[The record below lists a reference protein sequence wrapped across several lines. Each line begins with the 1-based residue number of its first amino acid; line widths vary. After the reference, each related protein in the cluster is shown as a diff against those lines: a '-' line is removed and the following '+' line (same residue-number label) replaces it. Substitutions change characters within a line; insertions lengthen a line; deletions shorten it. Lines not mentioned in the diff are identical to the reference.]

1 MFSVEEEQNGKRVDQ
16 FIAEQLPSFSRT
28 KIGKLVK
35 EGALLINNK
44 PINENAKKIVTG
56 DQIQLEIPEP
66 IVTDTV
72 VLRDLR
78 PCDVL
83 DAAECLVNVLSC
95 IFIEHIAIAE
105 LEQGQ
110 PRK

>member
-16 FIAEQLPSFSRT
+16 FITEQLPSFSRT

-56 DQIQLEIPEP
+56 DQIQLEVPEP

-72 VLRDLR
+72 AQDIKLNIIFEDKDL
-78 PCDVL
+78 
-83 DAAECLVNVLSC
+83 LVVNKPIGMVVHPGAG
-95 IFIEHIAIAE
+95 I
-105 LEQGQ
+105 
-110 PRK
+110 